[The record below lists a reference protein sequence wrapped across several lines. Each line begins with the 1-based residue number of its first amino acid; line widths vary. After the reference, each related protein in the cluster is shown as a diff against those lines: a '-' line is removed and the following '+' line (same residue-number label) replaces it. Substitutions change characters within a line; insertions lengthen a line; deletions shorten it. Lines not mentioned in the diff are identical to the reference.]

1 MDLLHACPTNNHT
14 ITLCGPA
21 QINTWTFTLAECTH
35 SLNSE
40 DETLRVEANLQKI
53 KSIHLPETRPSSE
66 SLRGN
71 LMKQLTS
78 EIIALSSAGL
88 FDIATLSTL
97 HSHRSQGAVGG
108 RRCYRRRAPTS
119 TFCTKVEKQ
128 LKAVAK
134 FL

>member
-14 ITLCGPA
+14 IELWGPA
-21 QINTWTFTLAECTH
+21 QINTWTSALAECTH

-53 KSIHLPETRPSSE
+53 KSIHLPETRPSYE
-66 SLRGN
+66 RLRGS
-71 LMKQLTS
+71 LMKQLT

-97 HSHRSQGAVGG
+97 QSHPSQGAVGG
-108 RRCYRRRAPTS
+108 RRCYRRQASTS
-119 TFCTKVEKQ
+119 TFCTNVEKQ
-128 LKAVAK
+128 LIALAQ
-134 FL
+134 FS